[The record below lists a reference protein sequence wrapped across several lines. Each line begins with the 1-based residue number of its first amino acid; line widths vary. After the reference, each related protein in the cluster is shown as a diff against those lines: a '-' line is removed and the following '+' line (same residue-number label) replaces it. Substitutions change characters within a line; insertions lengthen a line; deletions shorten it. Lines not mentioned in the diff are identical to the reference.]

1 MVYRKAV
8 GMANVELGVP
18 LQPDMVFRLA
28 SITKQFTAT
37 AIMLL
42 VEQGKLALSDP
53 IEKFLPDYPTQ
64 GHVITVE
71 HLLTHT
77 SGIQSYTDIPGWMT
91 GRIKTDM
98 KVAELVDAFKNEPM
112 QFAPGTRYS
121 YNNSAYVLL
130 GAIVEK
136 VSGQS
141 YGAFVT
147 EHIFKPL
154 GMTSSFY
161 GSNEPVI
168 PKRVQGYTRDGD
180 AVRNAQYLS
189 MTQPYSAGLAA
200 VVRRRPGA
208 VGRGALHGE
217 AAEARVPRPHVDVV
231 HARRRQAHELRLRLV
246 DRKVEGTSGR
256 APQRRDSRVLDLRPA
271 PPRRPRVRGRALQ
284 QRQPEVEPE
293 LRGAPTRRRRRRQA
307 LPRAAWR
314 RPSTRRCSPGT
325 PASTGSTRTSSR
337 TVTVENGKLYTQR
350 SGGRR
355 LEAKASSETEF
366 FYDDSLTYFTFERDA
381 SGRAVAMLMYPD
393 GADEPERAVRTA
405 DAAVRS
411 RRRERRSVHLR
422 RLRRAVRVASPA
434 SC

>member
-1 MVYRKAV
+1 MIPSRRVAACLACAFVLLVLRSTATASAPDVPAASSNGSYDAIVTAAYSPSDPGAVVIVVKDGTVVYRKAV
-8 GMANVELGVP
+8 GMANVELGVA

-42 VEQGKLALSDP
+42 VERGKLALSDP
-53 IEKFLPDYPTQ
+53 IEKFFPDYPTQ

-77 SGIQSYTDIPGWMT
+77 SGIRSYTDIPGWMT

-130 GAIVEK
+130 GALVEK

-168 PKRVQGYTRDGD
+168 PKRVQGTRGT
-180 AVRNAQYLS
+180 ATRCATRS
-189 MTQPYSAGLAA
+189 TSA
-200 VVRRRPGA
+200 
-208 VGRGALHGE
+208 
-217 AAEARVPRPHVDVV
+217 
-231 HARRRQAHELRLRLV
+231 
-246 DRKVEGTSGR
+246 
-256 APQRRDSRVLDLRPA
+256 
-271 PPRRPRVRGRALQ
+271 
-284 QRQPEVEPE
+284 
-293 LRGAPTRRRRRRQA
+293 
-307 LPRAAWR
+307 
-314 RPSTRRCSPGT
+314 
-325 PASTGSTRTSSR
+325 
-337 TVTVENGKLYTQR
+337 
-350 SGGRR
+350 
-355 LEAKASSETEF
+355 
-366 FYDDSLTYFTFERDA
+366 
-381 SGRAVAMLMYPD
+381 
-393 GADEPERAVRTA
+393 
-405 DAAVRS
+405 
-411 RRRERRSVHLR
+411 
-422 RLRRAVRVASPA
+422 
-434 SC
+434 